1 MQNVGLIIFSP
12 AGKLVLFDGKRR
24 TEKILKR
31 YIDLPHHQRER
42 LHKQERARWLV
53 SQTCIESDLWQQI
66 NPSSDMDGR
75 IVDIQVQEIQDEIRL
90 RNVELEDVEK
100 QLENFVKSTRCFKSV
115 AEVEYHEKMLE
126 TTMRRV
132 SLHKQVLEKG
142 GFSQLQSHSQT
153 LPPQIANASNFMM
166 GSSNYSW
173 GWPQQH
179 DSTQFMTHN
188 FTNSTGFQ
196 PIRNE
201 PDPFA
206 ETFPASMAFNCADYS
221 VGNVATCDSDP
232 LQSSMAFNG
241 SGYPGGN
248 VVSGGSNKR
257 APWMEFSDFA
267 SGNDIQQGRT
277 TPATAGQ
284 SQVVEDAAEGNGG
297 SSPSLHD
304 FPEIPFPFYPA
315 ST

>member
-1 MQNVGLIIFSP
+1 
-12 AGKLVLFDGKRR
+12 
-24 TEKILKR
+24 
-31 YIDLPHHQRER
+31 
-42 LHKQERARWLV
+42 
-53 SQTCIESDLWQQI
+53 
-66 NPSSDMDGR
+66 MDGR

-100 QLENFVKSTRCFKSV
+100 QLE
-115 AEVEYHEKMLE
+115 
-126 TTMRRV
+126 
-132 SLHKQVLEKG
+132 
-142 GFSQLQSHSQT
+142 
-153 LPPQIANASNFMM
+153 
-166 GSSNYSW
+166 
-173 GWPQQH
+173 
-179 DSTQFMTHN
+179 
-188 FTNSTGFQ
+188 
-196 PIRNE
+196 NE

-257 APWMEFSDFA
+257 APWMEFSGTEYLAVNEVNDSSNQFDYRFFSLPKHDQFLNADFA